1 MTPPARN
8 GPAGAV
14 TPGDPVLRPYPVIAK
29 EATESRLREVERL
42 VAGATTMD
50 GIRGPHWGRRGCG
63 SAIRGEL
70 DCRYT
75 CWRIRCRSR
84 LRRVQ
89 QDPPHKYVLQEVRPG
104 DLQRCHLG
112 GRRV

>member
-14 TPGDPVLRPYPVIAK
+14 TPGDPVLRPYPVVAK

-50 GIRGPHWGRRGCG
+50 GIRGPHWGRRGGVAAPFGANSLPIHMLAHQVPIPPPASTAGPAAQVRTPG
-63 SAIRGEL
+63 S
-70 DCRYT
+70 
-75 CWRIRCRSR
+75 
-84 LRRVQ
+84 
-89 QDPPHKYVLQEVRPG
+89 
-104 DLQRCHLG
+104 
-112 GRRV
+112 